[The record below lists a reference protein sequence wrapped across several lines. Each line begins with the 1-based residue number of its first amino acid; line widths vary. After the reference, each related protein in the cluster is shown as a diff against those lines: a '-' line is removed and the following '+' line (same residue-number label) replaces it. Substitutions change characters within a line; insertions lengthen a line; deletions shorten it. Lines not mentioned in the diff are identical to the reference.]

1 MKYTIDTTVT
11 GEARQYKRYEVEA
24 DSEEEA
30 EEKWKD
36 GDAIEIDCD
45 YDLNI
50 EYVDEQIDYISEI

>member
-1 MKYTIDTTVT
+1 MKYIIDTTVT

-30 EEKWKD
+30 EEKWQN

-45 YDLNI
+45 DDFSI
-50 EYVDEQIDYISEI
+50 DYVDEQIDYISEV